1 MPTPMTPSPQ
11 PLRRSDKTPAGP
23 SLGAASGSPTY
34 GGTHLEGRSEWE
46 GRLHGSDTWEDIW
59 PEHDGQMSY
68 GADITYV
75 EIRRRGFD
83 ALT

>member
-1 MPTPMTPSPQ
+1 MKLPPC
-11 PLRRSDKTPAGP
+11 DHNECGP
-23 SLGAASGSPTY
+23 SKCRMPA
-34 GGTHLEGRSEWE
+34 EWE

-75 EIRRRGFD
+75 EIRRKGAD